1 MRIMPEKLL
10 DIAEWL
16 GRKKIGLARGNEN
29 RRIDSTKSH
38 TEILQLLQRQKAF
51 GISPYPKATAGWYSF
66 QVPDGGKNLS
76 VKLKV
81 SSFSRADNLNCK
93 LGIYYAL
100 TGVTPAMSEA
110 TTWDRFFQMLALNL
124 DYDCQEDFFFLV
136 VNRLDP
142 SDIFCN
148 SLKGLSDIQPNGS
161 NLPFQCKW
169 SDNREPSQRSNQD
182 ATKYILAQFEKS
194 AKLRAEMLDAYN
206 NHFPA

>member
-1 MRIMPEKLL
+1 MRTMPEKLL

-16 GRKKIGLARGNEN
+16 ARKKIRLARGNEN

-38 TEILQLLQRQKAF
+38 TEILQLLQKHQPF
-51 GISPYPKATAGWYSF
+51 NISPYPKAAAGWYSF
-66 QVPDGGKNLS
+66 QVPDGKKNLS

-100 TGVTPAMSEA
+100 TGLTPVMSEA
-110 TTWDRFFQMLALNL
+110 TTWDRYFDMLARNL
-124 DYDCQEDFFFLV
+124 DEDCEEDFYFLV
-136 VNRLDP
+136 VNRLEP
-142 SDIFCN
+142 NDIFCN
-148 SLKGLSDIQPNGS
+148 SLKGLNEIQPNGS

-169 SDNREPSQRSNQD
+169 SDNREPSQRSDQD

-206 NHFPA
+206 KHFEA